1 MKVEIKEKNENPLLS
16 RVEVKGSIE
25 FEGATPSNMELI
37 EILAKELKKDSNLIV
52 VKNIYTQFSQQKA
65 EFLAFVYNDQE
76 VRSKTEKVTKHL
88 KKKAEEAAKAAAEA
102 KEAKEEEKPEE
113 VKEAPAE
120 EEKPAEEKTEEAP
133 AAEEKPAEEV
143 KKEEAKE

>member
-1 MKVEIKEKNENPLLS
+1 MKIEIKEKNENPLLS

-65 EFLAFVYNDQE
+65 EFLAFVYNDLE
-76 VRSKTEKVTKHL
+76 AISKIEKVTKHL
-88 KKKAEEAAKAAAEA
+88 KKKAEEAAKTAAEA
-102 KEAKEEEKPEE
+102 KEAEAPKEEEK
-113 VKEAPAE
+113 
-120 EEKPAEEKTEEAP
+120 
-133 AAEEKPAEEV
+133 AEEKPVEE
-143 KKEEAKE
+143 KTDEEAKE